1 MTVLDILDYRAW
13 KPVIVTG
20 ACVLAVL
27 GTTYGA
33 GYWHGTR
40 RTETKVSVAER
51 AADIAKGENRAL
63 KAQALAKDA
72 EIEAKDAGLA
82 KARADV
88 ARKVAELAA
97 YRASMGAVP
106 ANVPPLDESI
116 QTGMV
121 DLAPLVAKQDE
132 VIQAQANFIKLQDVK
147 ISDLV
152 ISRDLHAARAEAS
165 EREALNLRAALA
177 AKDGLIR
184 AAQIKGFAYGF
195 AFGAASGGYAGYRI
209 GSR

>member
-1 MTVLDILDYRAW
+1 MTPNDLLDWGEW
-13 KPVIVTG
+13 KPLATAAG
-20 ACVLAVL
+20 AVL
-27 GTTYGA
+27 IVAASIFGL
-33 GYWHGTR
+33 GYWQGVK
-40 RTETKVSVAER
+40 RTQGKATQAEN
-51 AADIAKGENRAL
+51 AANIAKGENHAL

-106 ANVPPLDESI
+106 VNVSLLDQPI
-116 QTGMV
+116 QPGMV

-132 VIQAQANFIKLQDVK
+132 VIQAQVNFIKLQDVK